1 MIVVIHVISFVTL
14 LGAWLAVMFWD
25 VDADPNNELLF
36 PKIILN
42 IVFARLFF
50 VVAELTLNY
59 LFVFFEYI
67 REYI

>member
-25 VDADPNNELLF
+25 VDSDPNNELFF

-42 IVFARLFF
+42 IVFAWLFF

-67 REYI
+67 KEYM